1 MTITR
6 CRRKY
11 LMINEKTK
19 LIDRSDTAKN
29 KKKTRTIVLVIV
41 PGTPRYT
48 FYTKYFMLFQFFK
61 M

>member
-6 CRRKY
+6 RRRKY

-29 KKKTRTIVLVIV
+29 KKKRVQS
-41 PGTPRYT
+41 Y
-48 FYTKYFMLFQFFK
+48 
-61 M
+61 